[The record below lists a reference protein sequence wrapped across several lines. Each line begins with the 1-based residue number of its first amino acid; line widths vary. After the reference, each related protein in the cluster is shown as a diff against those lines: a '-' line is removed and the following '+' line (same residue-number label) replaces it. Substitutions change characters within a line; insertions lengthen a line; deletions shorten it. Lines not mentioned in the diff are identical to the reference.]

1 MFTNNN
7 HQKGLPQS
15 GQQSQ
20 YANQWQASQQLQHQQ
35 LQHQQSRH
43 QLQQQQQ
50 QQRHQT
56 PQQSIQQLHQ
66 QPRHQIQQPHQQHYH
81 QQQTQQTQQQLY
93 HQYEEDKCVF
103 NNNPQNTQSV
113 NVDAPR
119 EYTYDVR
126 SEPMQFLED
135 DSAPMTYPDVYAPR
149 EFLQTPQMNL
159 ISNPSW
165 FLSIDSSDRDRGK
178 YPNPF
183 KYTIH
188 MTGTSDNENVTG
200 HVFKN
205 VYSIELISAIL
216 PNVSE
221 IRDEMYIVLE
231 IEELEDI
238 GFDSSNQHL
247 KGAYAKLV
255 MQSHLNDNF
264 LVLDGDN
271 SRPLKRIY
279 YPSPKAS
286 IDRLSITLKKLNG
299 ELIDLGPDSDPD
311 MPPLRDIQNSFTFRI
326 ITKIPDAAP
335 LGHRNI

>member
-1 MFTNNN
+1 MFNNN
-7 HQKGLPQS
+7 TYNNQRDLRQSDDNRYSHPQRHPS
-15 GQQSQ
+15 SRQIQPQIQPQRQQPQ
-20 YANQWQASQQLQHQQ
+20 RQPQI
-35 LQHQQSRH
+35 
-43 QLQQQQQ
+43 
-50 QQRHQT
+50 QQRQQ
-56 PQQSIQQLHQ
+56 PQIQPQIQPQMQPRQNQYSHTHQ
-66 QPRHQIQQPHQQHYH
+66 QP
-81 QQQTQQTQQQLY
+81 LY
-93 HQYEEDKCVF
+93 PQYEERCVL
-103 NNNPQNTQSV
+103 NNNPQNTLPI
-113 NVDAPR
+113 NIDAPR
-119 EYTYDVR
+119 EYTRDVR
-126 SEPMQFLED
+126 TEPMQFLED
-135 DSAPMTYPDVYAPR
+135 DTAPMTYPDVYAPR

-221 IRDEMYIVLE
+221 IKDEMYIVLE

-286 IDRLSITLKKLNG
+286 IDRLTITLKKLNG

-311 MPPLRDIQNSFTFRI
+311 EPPLRDIQNSFTFRI